1 LDNLPFFNP
10 YESLEE
16 QVFEQIGFFDRRKH
30 GGRKTEELDVV
41 VILKTKF
48 KFKVSNKTKVLSN
61 VTGDS
66 ISSNIGFVRKKC
78 LMMFAVKVRKSQG

>member
-1 LDNLPFFNP
+1 MFGVKSYVNSINYRQKEKLDNLPFFNP

-41 VILKTKF
+41 VILKIKF
-48 KFKVSNKTKVLSN
+48 KFANKTKVLSRKN
-61 VTGDS
+61 V
-66 ISSNIGFVRKKC
+66 
-78 LMMFAVKVRKSQG
+78 